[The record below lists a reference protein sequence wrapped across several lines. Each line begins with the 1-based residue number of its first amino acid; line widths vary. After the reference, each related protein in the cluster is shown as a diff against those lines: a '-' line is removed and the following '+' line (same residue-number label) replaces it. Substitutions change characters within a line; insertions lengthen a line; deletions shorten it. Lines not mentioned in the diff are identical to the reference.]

1 MTIINGYGFTFL
13 TYKHEDFH
21 MENGSYFVCETSADG
36 LKGKPIIHGY
46 VFISAIDIIGFTE
59 THQIKK
65 WIVGNDKLKVIY

>member
-1 MTIINGYGFTFL
+1 
-13 TYKHEDFH
+13 